1 MLKRYNFFKPESF
14 YTFTKEREIDSEK
27 TVIGA
32 DKENYII
39 YLLKRDSYQ
48 KHEAQGN
55 VGITKHLKYTL
66 NQNKS
71 TRRVKKN
78 EEKKPQLTKKPQT
91 PVYS

>member
-14 YTFTKEREIDSEK
+14 YTFTKQREIDSEK

-48 KHEAQGN
+48 KHEA
-55 VGITKHLKYTL
+55 
-66 NQNKS
+66 
-71 TRRVKKN
+71 
-78 EEKKPQLTKKPQT
+78 
-91 PVYS
+91 